1 MCKTGFMLNSMLH
14 ISLVAV
20 GCKACTMI
28 LCDTIETT
36 KKNNE
41 TNKDKNDYDYTKL
54 LGPF

>member
-1 MCKTGFMLNSMLH
+1 MCKTGFVLNSMLH

-28 LCDTIETT
+28 LYDTIETT

-41 TNKDKNDYDYTKL
+41 KNKEKNDYDYTKL

>member
-1 MCKTGFMLNSMLH
+1 MCKSGFILNSMLH

-28 LCDTIETT
+28 LYDTIETT

-41 TNKDKNDYDYTKL
+41 TNKTNYDYTKL